1 MDRKKEIFEIMPVPK
16 ALATLAVP
24 SIISQV
30 ITLLY
35 NLADTWFIGQ
45 TGDPLK
51 VAAVS
56 LTFMLYFSTNALANL
71 FGVGGG
77 SLISRLLGKGSPEE
91 ARKVSA
97 FSFYGT
103 ILVAGTYSLLVYL
116 FMEPLLYL
124 LGASE
129 NTLDYAA
136 SYTFWVVVVGA
147 VPATLSA
154 TMGHLLRSEGYAKQ
168 ASFGLSLGAVMN
180 ILLDP
185 LFMFVLMPEGLE
197 VTGAAVATMLSS
209 VISLL
214 FFGVMFAKLR
224 TQTVLSVSP
233 DSLSGAAKYAGEVIS
248 VGFPSSLSSI
258 LSSVATSV
266 LFSLTAG
273 YGDIPLAA
281 MGIVR
286 KIDMLPMNMGMGLC
300 QGMMPLVAYN
310 YAAGNYRR
318 MRDSAGCARICGMGF
333 AAVCI
338 TVYEI
343 FAETLIRLFIDD
355 AQTVEA
361 GVVFL
366 RICCLAVP
374 LMICNFQMTY
384 TFQAMGKGRESLFLA
399 ACRQGLINIPM
410 LFLMNSLFGM
420 TGLAWNQ
427 LLSDGIT
434 MVIAFVLYR
443 KINRE
448 LKMAGV

>member
-1 MDRKKEIFEIMPVPK
+1 MDRKKEIFENMPVPK
-16 ALATLAVP
+16 ALASLAIP

-30 ITLLY
+30 ITLVY

-45 TGDPLK
+45 TNDPMK

-56 LTFMLYFSTNALANL
+56 LTFMLYFSTNALANM

-77 SLISRLLGKGSPEE
+77 SLISRLLGRGESNE
-91 ARKVSA
+91 ARRVSA

-103 ILVAGTYSLLVYL
+103 ILVSGTYSVFVYL

-129 NTLDYAA
+129 NTLQYAT

-154 TMGHLLRSEGYAKQ
+154 TMAHLLRSEGYAKQ

-180 ILLDP
+180 IVLDP
-185 LFMFVLMPEGLE
+185 IFMFVIMPEGRE
-197 VTGAAVATMLSS
+197 VTGAAMATMLSS
-209 VISLL
+209 VISLA
-214 FFGVMFAKLR
+214 FFAVMFYRLR

-233 DSLSGAAKYAGEVIS
+233 ASLNGSAKHAREVIS

-273 YGDIPLAA
+273 YGDVSLAA

-286 KIDMLPMNMGMGLC
+286 KIDMLPMNIGMGLC

-310 YAAGNYRR
+310 YAACNYKR
-318 MRDSAGCARICGMGF
+318 MRESANCARICGMGF

-338 TVYEI
+338 AVYETFTEGLVGLFI
-343 FAETLIRLFIDD
+343 QDAETI
-355 AQTVEA
+355 EM
-361 GVVFL
+361 GVFFL

-374 LMICNFQMTY
+374 LMICSFQMTY
-384 TFQAMGKGRESLFLA
+384 TFQAMGKGKESLFLA
-399 ACRQGLINIPM
+399 ACRQGVINIPM
-410 LFLMNSLFGM
+410 LFIMNRMFGM
-420 TGLAWNQ
+420 AGLAWNQ
-427 LLSDGIT
+427 LISDGIT
-434 MVIAFVLYR
+434 LVIAFIMYSR
-443 KINRE
+443 INKS
-448 LKMAGV
+448 LKTADA